1 MTITVQDVPA
11 ILKAHALWTKGEGG
25 ERANLSGAH
34 LFGANLFG
42 ANLIDCGHRSDG
54 YRFVG
59 IMAADGTIM
68 VQAGC
73 RFFSLTD
80 ARRHWLATRPDTQ
93 LGKESLAFCDHIER
107 MAGVLEWTAAGD
119 GGCQTA
125 EDAL

>member
-25 ERANLSGAH
+25 ERANLSW
-34 LFGANLFG
+34 